1 MAAVIGYVV
10 ATAIAVA
17 ISCAVAGRGYTVTRD
32 RAVNLGEVGGRHV
45 GILSGLSGFAVT
57 GMVLL
62 VTLGRTLPG
71 ASGTSFT
78 TLLTMFL
85 VAYMGYFA
93 TSLMFANV
101 ADTQPQGGF
110 DVAAAAY
117 AGAAVTLY
125 FTVIVGWLALR
136 PLFQTF
142 GFTRMADLAGW
153 LLLIAAIG
161 GYGLVAQHLY
171 RSGYATGRLA
181 TLIPLLGAGG
191 ALVFGLVIGGL
202 GLGSPDATLDL
213 TIASFVM
220 GAAAFGLLT
229 ILPVLANQRLLAAHL
244 AKYGPFLILAYTQG
258 VVVVVAFLL
267 LSIFGLA

>member
-1 MAAVIGYVV
+1 M
-10 ATAIAVA
+10 T
-17 ISCAVAGRGYTVTRD
+17 AVAGYLVATTVAIAISWIVAGSGYTVSRD
-32 RAVNLGEVGGRHV
+32 RSVNLGEVGGRHV
-45 GILSGLSGFAVT
+45 SILAGLSGFAVT

-71 ASGTSFT
+71 ASGTPFT

-93 TSLMFANV
+93 TSLMFANIS
-101 ADTQPQGGF
+101 DTETKTGF
-110 DVAAAAY
+110 DVPSAAY

-142 GFTRMADLAGW
+142 GFMRMADLAGW
-153 LLLIAAIG
+153 LLLAAAIG

-181 TLIPLLGAGG
+181 TLIPLLSAAV
-191 ALVFGLVIGGL
+191 ALAFGLSVTLL
-202 GLGSPDATLDL
+202 GLRSPDATLDL
-213 TIASFVM
+213 TIAAFVM

-229 ILPVLANQRLLAAHL
+229 ILPVVAHQKGLAPHL
-244 AKYGPFLILAYTQG
+244 ARYGPYLILAYAQA